1 MDLLGSIMS
10 KMEKPPVTT
19 TQAQREA
26 KKKQIEEAKK
36 LKEKEKEMLLKFR
49 KEAETEVQKFMKDD
63 VLLKK
68 QFPPMNEVQRSILHD
83 VAEVAGLVC
92 HAFGEEGVDR
102 HIMLFKKEYELAA
115 EEVAALRR
123 GEEYDPARAKE
134 EAFQRD
140 LAEQLA
146 EQEQRQRRGKKAPP
160 PPPAAFLQKRQHL
173 FADDSAQRAA
183 VNSSFGV
190 VSSSLKTDKRSIEET
205 LADIRAKKRRQRDE
219 SEQEA
224 ADGEPEPDTGGAR

>member
-36 LKEKEKEMLLKFR
+36 TERKRKGMLLKFR

-102 HIMLFKKEYELAA
+102 HIMLFKE
-115 EEVAALRR
+115 
-123 GEEYDPARAKE
+123 G
-134 EAFQRD
+134 
-140 LAEQLA
+140 
-146 EQEQRQRRGKKAPP
+146 
-160 PPPAAFLQKRQHL
+160 KRQHL

-183 VNSSFGV
+183 VKLV
-190 VSSSLKTDKRSIEET
+190 VWCVSSSLKTDKRSIRGDPSPT
-205 LADIRAKKRRQRDE
+205 IRAKKRRQRDE
-219 SEQEA
+219 SEQE
-224 ADGEPEPDTGGAR
+224 GRRRRRRL